1 MIIMY
6 EINSFKNDYL
16 NWLHQNI
23 ELVTL
28 NGNKVRLTAPF
39 LDINNDYIELYIIK
53 HNDIYV
59 LTDIGETI
67 SNLELSNFKI
77 REGGY
82 REILL
87 KSLVSSYGITLNGDN
102 LSVECTMD
110 DFAIKANSL
119 MQCMIKVSDMLL
131 LSDNNIKT
139 IFSEDVQAFF
149 DENKIIYMSD
159 ISILGKSSLYTK
171 YDFVLPKTDKKPERF
186 IVPINSINE
195 TVVKSTIFSW
205 EDVKEKRDSG
215 AKLYTIINDTGRQPS
230 KENLTALSKYDIGS
244 VLWSDRKNSI
254 PLFNS

>member
-1 MIIMY
+1 MMMY
-6 EINSFKNDYL
+6 EFNDFKTEYL

-23 ELVTL
+23 ELVAL
-28 NGNKVRLTAPF
+28 NENKARLTAPF

-53 HNDIYV
+53 NGNDYI

-67 SNLELSNFKI
+67 ANLELSNFKI
-77 REGGY
+77 KENSFRQT
-82 REILL
+82 LL
-87 KSLVSSYGITLNGDN
+87 KSLVSSYGMSLKNDEIYI
-102 LSVECTMD
+102 ECTIN

-131 LSDNNIKT
+131 LSDNNVKT
-139 IFSEDVQAFF
+139 IFSEDVQSFF
-149 DENKIIYMSD
+149 DENKIIYMSN
-159 ISILGKSSLYTK
+159 ISILGKSALYTK

-215 AKLYTIINDTGRQPS
+215 SLLYTLINDTGKTPAS
-230 KENLTALSKYDIGS
+230 DNLTALSKYDIRPI
-244 VLWSDRKNSI
+244 LWSKRKNNIELLKS
-254 PLFNS
+254 